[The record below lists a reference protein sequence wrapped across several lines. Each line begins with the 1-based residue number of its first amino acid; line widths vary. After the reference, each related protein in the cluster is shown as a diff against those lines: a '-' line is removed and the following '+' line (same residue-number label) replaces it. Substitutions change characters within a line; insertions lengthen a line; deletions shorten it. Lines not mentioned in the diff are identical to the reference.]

1 MFNMEDIQ
9 DGIYFFNAPWC
20 GPCKVVKK
28 YLTEEIMEELN
39 IISVDISENIDLPS
53 KYFVS
58 SVPTFV
64 KIIKGTK
71 EKMHV
76 GKLSLEDLKTF

>member
-1 MFNMEDIQ
+1 MKDIQ
-9 DGIYFFNAPWC
+9 DCIYFFNAPWC

-28 YLTEEIMEELN
+28 YLSKEIIEELN
-39 IISVDISENIDLPS
+39 IINVDISENIDLARE
-53 KYFVS
+53 YFVA

-64 KIIKGTK
+64 KVIKGKK

-76 GKLSLEDLKTF
+76 GKLSLEELKTF